1 MWPNLKFPADLVTF
15 TEEILNGKLLFLCHV
30 RIRVLKIFRDCVSRP
45 VALSFCDCLE
55 AGVFPWEWKKGNI
68 VPINKKDDKTLKTFG
83 PFPYFLFVRKSLKN
97 WYKEVFTFII
107 ANKLV
112 SSNQFGFKPCDLS
125 FNLLLTITHEIY
137 ESLGIGMEFIGLD
150 VLRDF
155 LDRRK
160 QRVALNDQVSGLL
173 QGSVF
178 CLGSLYTLVT
188 YHQEH
193 V

>member
-30 RIRVLKIFRDCVSRP
+30 RIRVLKIFRNCVSRT

-68 VPINKKDDKTLKTFG
+68 VPINKKDDKTLKT
-83 PFPYFLFVRKSLKN
+83 S
-97 WYKEVFTFII
+97 II
-107 ANKLV
+107 TNKLV
-112 SSNQFGFKPCDLS
+112 SSNQFGFKPCDLN

-188 YHQEH
+188 YHHEQ